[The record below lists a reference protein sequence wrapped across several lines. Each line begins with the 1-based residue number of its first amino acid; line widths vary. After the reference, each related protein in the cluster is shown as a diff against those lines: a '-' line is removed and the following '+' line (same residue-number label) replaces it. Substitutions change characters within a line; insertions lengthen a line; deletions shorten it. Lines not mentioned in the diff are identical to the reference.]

1 MNDILLLSI
10 PYVIGVLA
18 WGLHVETKLA
28 KIQNDI
34 SWIIKLLDNPGHKN
48 PGNPEPVEK
57 PKPLTLFRRL
67 YNAGLNAL
75 LFNRRRH

>member
-34 SWIIKLLDNPGHKN
+34 NWIIKLLNNPGHNSEKDPNEIPNTKHKTFFGGLKN
-48 PGNPEPVEK
+48 G
-57 PKPLTLFRRL
+57 
-67 YNAGLNAL
+67 
-75 LFNRRRH
+75 

>member
-28 KIQNDI
+28 KIQSDI
-34 SWIIKLLDNPGHKN
+34 SWIIKILNNPGHDKPDNPG
-48 PGNPEPVEK
+48 PVEK
-57 PKPLTLFRRL
+57 PKPLTLFRRS
-67 YNAGLNAL
+67 YNAAIRTL